1 MWLQVIIAYRDP
13 RSRDVAVITA
23 DWLNSNMP
31 AIRFNAPIARQ
42 AINAFL
48 TAATSFDLPER
59 GHEITEGVVAG
70 IVEFAGIQVGVSCA
84 AI

>member
-1 MWLQVIIAYRDP
+1 MWLQVIIACRAP
-13 RSRDVAVITA
+13 RSRDAAVIMA

-31 AIRFNAPIARQ
+31 AIRFNAPMVRQ

-48 TAATSFDLPER
+48 MATTSFDLPER

-70 IVEFAGIQVGVSCA
+70 IVEFAGIQVGVLCA